1 MKIKMVKMGSD
12 YTTPI
17 NCRLRGIVVTPD
29 NKHLFVEVG
38 CAYSPDIKHTSL
50 TQKEY
55 NLKYCPECGKKLLKK
70 NGPYGNF
77 LGCSGFRKNKPGACD
92 FHSGIDKF
100 LNHLNE
106 SRQG

>member
-1 MKIKMVKMGSD
+1 MEQPGC
-12 YTTPI
+12 PEP
-17 NCRLRGIVVTPD
+17 CRAFEGMRLVIA
-29 NKHLFVEVG
+29 KA
-38 CAYSPDIKHTSL
+38 CAYDPEERYQSAAQLRQALEKVSKAP
-50 TQKEY
+50 Y
-55 NLKYCPECGKKLLKK
+55 GYCPECGKKLLKK

>member
-1 MKIKMVKMGSD
+1 MIPYINKCLDIIFI
-12 YTTPI
+12 I
-17 NCRLRGIVVTPD
+17 NCIIQKFFFRLKNPEERYQSAAQLRQALEKVSKAPYG
-29 NKHLFVEVG
+29 
-38 CAYSPDIKHTSL
+38 
-50 TQKEY
+50 
-55 NLKYCPECGKKLLKK
+55 YCPECGKKLLKK